1 MIGLYVILGFS
12 GFGGL
17 DILDARVDRRGN
29 LTAPDNATVL
39 CVVACEPDSSV
50 TVAALRRWAL
60 IDSNLAA
67 LPMPEWLHG
76 KVRRFIHKNYS
87 T

>member
-17 DILDARVDRRGN
+17 DILDARVDRLGN
-29 LTAPDNATVL
+29 LFVPDNATVP
-39 CVVACEPDSSV
+39 CVGACEPGSPITASD
-50 TVAALRRWAL
+50 LRRWTL
-60 IDSNLAA
+60 VDSNLAT

-76 KVRRFIHKNYS
+76 KVRHYLHKNYC